1 MKGYKGGYG
10 MKLKGKVAVVTGASR
25 GIGKAIALKL
35 AEEGAKVVVN
45 YNSSEEEAQKVVNAI
60 LEIGGAGIAVKG
72 NIADYNQ
79 SQQLIEKTL
88 EEFQRVDILVNN
100 AGITRDNLLLR
111 MSEEDFDQVI
121 DVNLK
126 GYFNCTKAVIRP
138 MLKNKK
144 GKIINITSV
153 IGITGNTG
161 QSNYAAAKAGV
172 IGFTKSLAKE
182 LGGKGINVNAVA
194 PGFIQTDM
202 TDKLPEEIKMK
213 IGENIPL
220 KTFGKPED
228 VAKLVVFLAS
238 SDSDYITGQIIGV
251 DGGLAL

>member
-1 MKGYKGGYG
+1 

-35 AEEGAKVVVN
+35 AKEGASVVVN
-45 YNSSEEEAQKVVNAI
+45 YNSSEGEAQKVVNAI
-60 LEIGGAGIAVKG
+60 LEMGGKGIAVRG

-79 SQQLIEKTL
+79 SQQLIEKAL

-111 MSEEDFDQVI
+111 MSEEDFDQVV

-153 IGITGNTG
+153 IGITGNVG

-202 TDKLPEEIKMK
+202 TDKLPEEIKKK

-228 VAKLVVFLAS
+228 VAALVVFLAS
-238 SDSDYITGQIIGV
+238 DDSDYITGQTIGV

>member
-1 MKGYKGGYG
+1 MKGYKGGCG

-60 LEIGGAGIAVKG
+60 LEIGGEGIAVKG

-202 TDKLPEEIKMK
+202 TDKLPEEIKRK

>member
-1 MKGYKGGYG
+1 

-60 LEIGGAGIAVKG
+60 LEIGGEGIAVKG

-202 TDKLPEEIKMK
+202 TDKLPEEIKRK

>member
-1 MKGYKGGYG
+1 
-10 MKLKGKVAVVTGASR
+10 MKLEGKVAVVTGASR
-25 GIGKAIALKL
+25 GIGKAIALNL
-35 AEEGAKVVVN
+35 AKEGAKVVVN
-45 YNSSEEEAQKVVNAI
+45 YNSSEEEANKVVESIKELNTEA
-60 LEIGGAGIAVKG
+60 IAVK
-72 NIADYNQ
+72 ADVSKFQ
-79 SQQLIEKTL
+79 ESQVLIDTTL
-88 EEFQRVDILVNN
+88 ERFGKIDILVNN

-111 MSEEDFDQVI
+111 MSEEEFDKVV

-126 GYFNCTKAVIRP
+126 GYFNCSKAVCRP
-138 MLKNKK
+138 MLKNKS

-153 IGITGNTG
+153 IGITGNSG

-182 LGGKGINVNAVA
+182 LGAKGINVNAVA

-202 TDKLPEEIKMK
+202 TDKLSEDVKNK

-220 KTFGKPED
+220 KSLGTTED
-228 VAKLVVFLAS
+228 VANLVKFLAS
-238 SDSDYITGQIIGV
+238 EDSKYITGQTIAV

>member
-1 MKGYKGGYG
+1 

-35 AEEGAKVVVN
+35 AKEGASVVVN

-60 LEIGGAGIAVKG
+60 LEIGGKGIAVRG
-72 NIADYNQ
+72 NIADYNE
-79 SQQLIEKTL
+79 SQQLIEKAL
-88 EEFQRVDILVNN
+88 EEFQKIDILVNN

-111 MSEEDFDQVI
+111 MSEEDFDQVV

-153 IGITGNTG
+153 IGITGNVG

-202 TDKLPEEIKMK
+202 TDKLPEEIKKK

-228 VAKLVVFLAS
+228 VAALVVFLAS
-238 SDSDYITGQIIGV
+238 DDSDYITGQTIGV
-251 DGGLAL
+251 DGGLAI